1 MFQKVRGRR
10 TVGGWRTE
18 LRQSRLSIDRF
29 QTNPSFQLF
38 ATCRTTTTLKPTM
51 DCESLKTRR
60 GSRLIRLIL
69 LQTLLPFYCSNYCT
83 AFVVPVRIPQSTPF
97 KVLKQ
102 GTHWEEVQWKER
114 TSTALSAVK
123 KKLSA
128 AASAALAAIEEQK
141 DLLDKFD
148 DDESKPQVLSK
159 KELKKALSKKS
170 GDIGVIEEIS
180 TKKSKTDLLAEAL
193 QNEASLSAG
202 DEDSHVNG
210 DAAGESAH
218 SAVGNKNG
226 ISKKDLMLQKALEL
240 EQADEA
246 RAQQT
251 SASADEP
258 VLSAKELKALKKK
271 EEKMAAKLEKK
282 KAKKTGNLDDV
293 DEDSESDGKS
303 NDIDELITSDVTG
316 IDLPGDV
323 MGEAT
328 VDAEVVAEEVTL
340 EDKIRKE
347 RPPPRI
353 RVMESVQAGYV
364 SIRMENVGI
373 IFRNQQVLKDV
384 TWGVQN
390 GDRIGLVGANGAGT
404 LQYCSDIC
412 VCERH

>member
-1 MFQKVRGRR
+1 MFICSPLVKSGR
-10 TVGGWRTE
+10 
-18 LRQSRLSIDRF
+18 
-29 QTNPSFQLF
+29 P
-38 ATCRTTTTLKPTM
+38 TTTSKLTM
-51 DCESLKTRR
+51 DCESLQTRR
-60 GSRLIRLIL
+60 GSRLIRLLL
-69 LQTLLPFYCSNYCT
+69 LQALLSFYCFNDCT
-83 AFVVPVRIPQSTPF
+83 AFVVPVRIPQSTPL
-97 KVLKQ
+97 KVLTQ
-102 GTHWEEVQWKER
+102 GVQWEQR

-141 DLLDKFD
+141 DLLAD
-148 DDESKPQVLSK
+148 DDESKPQALSK

-170 GDIGVIEEIS
+170 GDIDVIEEIS
-180 TKKSKTDLLAEAL
+180 TKKSKADLLAEAL

-202 DEDSHVNG
+202 EDDSHVNG

-218 SAVGNKNG
+218 TLDGKKNG
-226 ISKKDLMLQKALEL
+226 VSKKDLMLQKALEL

-282 KAKKTGNLDDV
+282 KTKKMGNLDDV

-303 NDIDELITSDVTG
+303 SDIDEPI
-316 IDLPGDV
+316 IDLPGEA

-404 LQYCSDIC
+404 LQYIS
-412 VCERH
+412 V

>member
-1 MFQKVRGRR
+1 M
-10 TVGGWRTE
+10 
-18 LRQSRLSIDRF
+18 
-29 QTNPSFQLF
+29 
-38 ATCRTTTTLKPTM
+38 KPTM
-51 DCESLKTRR
+51 DCEGLQARR
-60 GSRLIRLIL
+60 GSRLIRSIL
-69 LQTLLPFYCSNYCT
+69 LQALLSFYCLNHCA

-97 KVLKQ
+97 KGLTQ
-102 GTHWEEVQWKER
+102 RAQWEEAQSEER
-114 TSTALSAVK
+114 TPTALSAIK

-128 AASAALAAIEEQK
+128 AASAAFVAIEEQK
-141 DLLDKFD
+141 EKFD
-148 DDESKPQVLSK
+148 DDESKPQALSK

-170 GDIGVIEEIS
+170 GEIDKIEEIS
-180 TKKSKTDLLAEAL
+180 TKKSKADLLAEAL
-193 QNEASLSAG
+193 QNEASLSIG
-202 DEDSHVNG
+202 EEDSHVNG
-210 DAAGESAH
+210 GTAGESAP
-218 SAVGNKNG
+218 SVDGKKNG

-240 EQADEA
+240 EQADVA

-258 VLSAKELKALKKK
+258 ILSAKELKALKKK

-282 KAKKTGNLDDV
+282 KAKKMGNLDDV
-293 DEDSESDGKS
+293 EEGSESDDKS
-303 NDIDELITSDVTG
+303 SDIDELTIGDVSGT
-316 IDLPGDV
+316 DLPGEV

-328 VDAEVVAEEVTL
+328 VGAEVVAEEVTL

-404 LQYCSDIC
+404 LQYISVIC
-412 VCERH
+412 VCEYANDTDIVVYFR